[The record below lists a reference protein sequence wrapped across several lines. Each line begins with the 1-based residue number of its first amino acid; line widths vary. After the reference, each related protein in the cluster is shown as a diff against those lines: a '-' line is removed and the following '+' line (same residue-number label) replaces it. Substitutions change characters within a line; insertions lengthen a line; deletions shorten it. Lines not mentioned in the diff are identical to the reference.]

1 MSLLQEWADANPR
14 SRELHERALR
24 VIPGGI
30 THDVRHAL
38 PFPVAITAAQ
48 GSHKTDADGHDLV
61 CYVMGHGALLLGHQ
75 PPAVVEA
82 IARAAHGFLHPGSSH
97 GLEVAWAERI
107 CALVPSAELVH
118 FTSSGTE
125 ATLLALQVARGY
137 TGRDR
142 IVRLE
147 GHFHGWHDSAAIG
160 AEPPFQG
167 RAPAGI
173 PDLVRHVM
181 TVVPPDLG
189 EVEAALA
196 GGDVAAV
203 ILEPSGASFG
213 AVPLSVEFLA
223 GLRELT
229 RAAGALLIFDEV
241 ISGFR
246 WSPGGL
252 QRAAGVTPD
261 LTTMAKILAGG
272 MPGGA
277 LAGAA
282 QVMEVLAFRTGRD
295 VKVKH
300 PGTHNAHPLSAAAG
314 VATLD
319 AVADGAVQSRA
330 DETAAWLR
338 RELDD
343 AMARTGVTGFV
354 HGQSSTFHVSIGMEL
369 PPGEPGDWWRTAGP
383 AGLKHGMEPGVLHA
397 LQAGMML
404 EGVHLFQ
411 GRGFVSAAHTEAD
424 VERTVAGFERTLR
437 RMRAEGVV

>member
-14 SRELHERALR
+14 SRELHERAR
-24 VIPGGI
+24 HVIPGGI

-38 PFPVAITAAQ
+38 PFPVAIAAAQ

-75 PPAVVEA
+75 PPTVVEA

-97 GLEVAWAERI
+97 ELEVAWAERV
-107 CALVPSAELVH
+107 CTLVPSAELVH

-125 ATLLALQVARGY
+125 ATLLALQVARGW

-142 IVRLE
+142 VVRLE
-147 GHFHGWHDSAAIG
+147 GHFHGWHDTAAVG

-167 RAPAGI
+167 PAPAGI
-173 PDLVRHVM
+173 PDLLRQVV
-181 TVVPPDLG
+181 TVVPPDLT

-203 ILEPSGASFG
+203 ILDATGASFG
-213 AVPLSVEFLA
+213 AVPLPVEFLA

-229 RAAGALLIFDEV
+229 RTRGALLVFDEV

-277 LAGAA
+277 LAGSAE
-282 QVMEVLAFRTGRD
+282 VMEVLAFGGRG

-343 AMARTGVTGFV
+343 VLARAGITGFV
-354 HGQSSTFHVSIGMEL
+354 HGQSSTFHIAIGMER
-369 PPGEPGDWWRTAGP
+369 PPGDPAGWWRTAGT
-383 AGLKHGMEPGVLHA
+383 AALKHGTAPEVLHP

-411 GRGFVSAAHTEAD
+411 GRGFVSSAHTEAD
-424 VERTVAGFERTLR
+424 VERTVEAFERTLR
-437 RMRAEGVV
+437 RMRAEGLV

>member
-1 MSLLQEWADANPR
+1 MSLLEEWAAANPR
-14 SRELHERALR
+14 SRELHERARR

-38 PFPVAITAAQ
+38 PFPVAISAAR
-48 GSHKTDADGHDLV
+48 GSHKIDADGHDLV
-61 CYVMGHGALLLGHQ
+61 CYVMGHGALLLGHD
-75 PPAVVEA
+75 PPAVLEA
-82 IARAAHGFLHPGSSH
+82 IAGAVHGFLHAGSSH
-97 GLEVAWAERI
+97 ELEAAWAERI
-107 CALVPSAELVH
+107 CELVPSAELVH

-142 IVRLE
+142 VVKLE
-147 GHFHGWHDSAAIG
+147 GHFHGWHDTAAIG
-160 AEPPFQG
+160 AEPPFDG
-167 RAPAGI
+167 PAPAGV
-173 PDLVRHVM
+173 PDVLRQVV
-181 TVVPPDLG
+181 TVVPPDLDQSR
-189 EVEAALA
+189 AALA
-196 GGDVAAV
+196 RNDVAAV
-203 ILEPSGASFG
+203 ILEPTGASFG
-213 AVPLSVEFLA
+213 AVPLSFEFLA

-229 RAAGALLIFDEV
+229 RAAGTLLAFDEV

-277 LAGAA
+277 LAGSA
-282 QVMEVLAFRTGRD
+282 QVMEVLAFRPGQG

-314 VATLD
+314 IATLD
-319 AVADGAVQSRA
+319 AIADGDVQSRA
-330 DETAAWLR
+330 DEIAAWLR

-343 AMARTGVTGFV
+343 AFARTGVTGFV
-354 HGQSSTFHVSIGMEL
+354 HGQSSTFHVSVGMER
-369 PPGEPGDWWRTAGP
+369 PAGDPGSWWRTAGP
-383 AGLKHGMEPGVLHA
+383 AALKHGMEPAVLHA

-411 GRGFVSAAHTEAD
+411 GRGFVSGAHTEAD

-437 RMRAEGVV
+437 RLRADGLV